1 MSQTLLARFSGL
13 MARRGSRLQMAGP
26 ERHRID
32 PAAVGRA
39 ARQAVRTL
47 RAGGYE
53 GYVVGGAVRDLML
66 GLHPK
71 DFDIATDARPEQV
84 RNLFP
89 RSRIIGRRFRLAHVR
104 VGREVLEVATF
115 RGGHRS
121 RAGRA
126 AVAVSLGGRILRD
139 NAYGSIDQDAERR
152 DFTVNA
158 LFYDPEEETVLDFV
172 GGVPDVERRLLR
184 MIGRPVTRY
193 REDPVRLLRAVRF
206 AAKLGFALDPAA
218 ERPIPELAR
227 LLETVSPARL
237 FDEVVKLL
245 HGGAACGAF
254 GLLREKGLFAQLF
267 PRAAEALAGE
277 RAEELAFVERALE
290 NTDARVRRDL
300 PVSPGFAYAV
310 LMWPHV
316 RQLLDETDPGDF
328 RPSEA
333 MAVCADRALELQGRA
348 ISIPKHHA
356 HMIREIW
363 VLQPRLAAGP
373 GRNPGRTTMRPY
385 FRAGYDFL
393 GLRAALEPEL
403 EAAYEAWTRAQEEH
417 PPDRYRRR
425 EEAGAEPRADAA
437 PKRRGR
443 GRGRRG
449 GRRR

>member
-13 MARRGSRLQMAGP
+13 MARRGGRLRMAGP

-32 PAAVGRA
+32 PAAVGRG
-39 ARQAVRTL
+39 ARQVVRVL
-47 RAGGYE
+47 REGGYE

-158 LFYDPEEETVLDFV
+158 LFYDPEEEAVLDFV
-172 GGVPDVERRLLR
+172 GGVADVERRVLR

-193 REDPVRLLRAVRF
+193 REDPVRLLRAARF
-206 AAKLGFALDPAA
+206 AAKLGFAIDPAA
-218 ERPIPELAR
+218 ERPIPELAH

-245 HGGAACGAF
+245 HGGAARAAF

-267 PRAAEALAGE
+267 PRAEEALAGE

-290 NTDARVRRDL
+290 NTDRRVRQEL

-310 LMWPHV
+310 VMWPHV
-316 RQLLDETDPGDF
+316 RQLLDEVDPGDF

-333 MAVCADRALELQGRA
+333 MAVCADRALELQTRA

-393 GLRAALEPEL
+393 GLRAAREPEL
-403 EAAYEAWTRAQEEH
+403 REAYAAWSRAQEEH

-425 EEAGAEPRADAA
+425 AEEPAEEPRAAA
-437 PKRRGR
+437 AAKRRR
-443 GRGRRG
+443 RGRRG